1 MKKIIPLTLALLL
14 VPAFNANA
22 ADMAKN
28 SNEENKNEMVEQV
41 KKAETKLVEL
51 YEVSGVNEQTVTLK
65 FVENLNKDMD
75 PSYSGLEFNVARE
88 KFAEKDIKVGDRY
101 KITHDDIILPS
112 NPGQFG
118 KIYSL
123 EKVVIKESNDK
134 KVEEEKITEKYQV
147 EEVNEGGYIITKE
160 GNSLDRYMVS
170 KKEVNNMDLKVGD
183 KIEITHDDIILT
195 SEPAQFGKIFDVK
208 KLEEKPSKDEMNKAT
223 KLTKTYQVEEV
234 SEGGYIISEEKNSS
248 DKYILSKKD
257 ASNMDLKV
265 GDKIEI
271 THDDIILTSD
281 PGQFGKIFDVKKVEE
296 AKKLEVKK
304 ETKISKK
311 YLVEEVNES
320 GYIVSS
326 EDNKEE
332 KYMLSKKEA
341 KNMDLKVGDKI
352 EITHDDIV
360 LTSEPAQFGKIFDV
374 KKVEEAKKEEVKE
387 ERIKENFIIEKIE
400 EDGFIIAE
408 IGNADN
414 KYMISKEDAKNMDLK
429 VGDRIEIIH
438 NGLSTRSYPAQFM
451 KIFKISKFDQGEKA
465 PSKDNKK
472 GNNSSK
478 NINQKQMNTS
488 KQKDKNAATNP
499 KTGVLSSIGLVSLT
513 AIAGALIKKTK

>member
-75 PSYSGLEFNVARE
+75 PSYSGLQFNVARE

-160 GNSLDRYMVS
+160 GDSLDRYMVS

-195 SEPAQFGKIFDVK
+195 SEPAQFGKIFDAK
-208 KLEEKPSKDEMNKAT
+208 KVEEKSSADDIKKENRI
-223 KLTKTYQVEEV
+223 TKTYLVEEV
-234 SEGGYIISEEKNSS
+234 SEGGYIISEEKNRS
-248 DKYILSKKD
+248 DKYMLSKKD
-257 ASNMDLKV
+257 ANNMDLKV

-281 PGQFGKIFDVKKVEE
+281 PGQFGKIFDVKKLE
-296 AKKLEVKK
+296 KKP
-304 ETKISKK
+304 
-311 YLVEEVNES
+311 
-320 GYIVSS
+320 SS
-326 EDNKEE
+326 DDKKEE
-332 KYMLSKKEA
+332 KITEHFVIEKVEEEGYVVSQIGNSDNKYMISKMDA

-352 EITHDDIV
+352 DIT
-360 LTSEPAQFGKIFDV
+360 
-374 KKVEEAKKEEVKE
+374 
-387 ERIKENFIIEKIE
+387 
-400 EDGFIIAE
+400 
-408 IGNADN
+408 
-414 KYMISKEDAKNMDLK
+414 
-429 VGDRIEIIH
+429 H
-438 NGLSTRSYPAQFM
+438 NGLATKSYPGQFM
-451 KIFKISKFDQGEKA
+451 KIFDIVKVQEEKT
-465 PSKDNKK
+465 PEKNNKENPKDKKKAKEAKENNKK
-472 GNNSSK
+472 QSA
-478 NINQKQMNTS
+478 INT
-488 KQKDKNAATNP
+488 KDKNAATNP